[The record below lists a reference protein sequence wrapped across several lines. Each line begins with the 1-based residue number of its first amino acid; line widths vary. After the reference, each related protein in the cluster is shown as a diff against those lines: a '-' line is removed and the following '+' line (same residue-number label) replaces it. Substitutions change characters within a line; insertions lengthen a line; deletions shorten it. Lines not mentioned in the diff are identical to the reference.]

1 MLFRMR
7 HVFLGWLVCLA
18 LLTPFVIFAQV
29 MQSST
34 YRVQSD
40 SINVGGVNSSSASYK
55 IEDTTGEVG
64 TGDSNSAS
72 YAMHAGYQQ
81 MVSSYISISDVSDT
95 SLANINGLTGG
106 SSGTS
111 LAWLVT
117 TDSPSGYALSVSS
130 NTTPALKSS
139 LSSFAD
145 YAPSGADP
153 DYTFSVPS
161 SSSEFGFSPE
171 GAHIV
176 QKYLDDGLGACN
188 IFSGN
193 DTADKC
199 WNGFSTT
206 PETVA
211 AGSGGNSPSGTVTT
225 LKVKAESGSAHI
237 QENGVYTV
245 TLSVTAVTL

>member
-1 MLFRMR
+1 MVSWMR
-7 HVFLGWLVCLA
+7 NISLVCLGLVA
-18 LLTPFVIFAQV
+18 ISVPLFVYGQV
-29 MQSST
+29 MQSTT

-55 IEDTTGEVG
+55 LEDTTGEVA

-81 MVSSYISISDVSDT
+81 MVSSYIAISDVSNT
-95 SLANINGLTGG
+95 SLSNINGLTGG
-106 SSGTS
+106 SSATS

-117 TDSPSGYALSVSS
+117 TDSPSGYSLSVSA

-145 YAPSGADP
+145 YTPAGADP
-153 DYTFSVPS
+153 DYTFSVAAS
-161 SSSEFGFSPE
+161 ASAFGFSPE
-171 GAHIV
+171 GTHVI

-188 IFSGN
+188 VFSGN
-193 DTADKC
+193 ETTDKC
-199 WNGFSTT
+199 WDGFSTT
-206 PETVA
+206 PKIVA
-211 AGSGGNSPSGTVTT
+211 SGTSGNSPSGTVTT